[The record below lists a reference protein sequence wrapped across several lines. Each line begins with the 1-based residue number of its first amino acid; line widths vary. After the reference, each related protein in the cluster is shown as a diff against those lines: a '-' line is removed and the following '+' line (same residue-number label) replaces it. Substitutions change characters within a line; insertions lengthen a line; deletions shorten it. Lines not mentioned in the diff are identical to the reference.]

1 MDPLTAL
8 GLAANV
14 VQFISFT
21 SELLSKS
28 NEIYT
33 SAKGCSSKVFT
44 LEPIYEQ
51 LQNLSLSLELSSRKD
66 SNLMLVEGISGVVKH
81 VFAINEL
88 SRSCK
93 EDCDRLLGVLRKL
106 RGGGGSKNRWESFKL
121 ALKTIW
127 KDSEIHNLEQ
137 RLHYAQ
143 TTLTLQI
150 CSLTRYQSSVLS
162 FNFW

>member
-1 MDPLTAL
+1 MDPLAAL

-21 SELLSKS
+21 FKLLSKS

-51 LQNLSLSLELSSRKD
+51 LQSLSLRLELSSRKD
-66 SNLMLVEGISGVVKH
+66 SNLMLVEGISDIVKH

-93 EDCDRLLGVLRKL
+93 EDCDRLLGVLSKL
-106 RGGGGSKNRWESFKL
+106 QGRGGSKNRWESFKL
-121 ALKTIW
+121 ALTTIW
-127 KDSEIHNLEQ
+127 KESEISNLEQ
-137 RLHYAQ
+137 RLHYTQ
-143 TTLTLQI
+143 TTLALHI
-150 CSLTRYQSSVLS
+150 CSLTRYHSSVLS
-162 FNFW
+162 INFW

>member
-1 MDPLTAL
+1 MDPLTAI

-14 VQFISFT
+14 VQFVSFA

-28 NEIYT
+28 NEIYN

-44 LEPIYEQ
+44 LETIYEQ
-51 LQNLSLSLELSSRKD
+51 LQNLSSSLELSSRKD
-66 SNLMLVEGISGVVKH
+66 SNLLLVERTSDFVKH

-93 EDCDRLLGVLRKL
+93 EDCDRLLKVLCEL
-106 RGGGGSKNRWESFKL
+106 QGGGGSKNRWRCFKL
-121 ALKTIW
+121 TLKTIW
-127 KDSEIHNLEQ
+127 KGSEISDLEQ
-137 RLHYAQ
+137 RLHYTQ

-150 CSLTRYQSSVLS
+150 CSLMRYQRRVFS
-162 FNFW
+162 FHLW